1 MQPTT
6 TTTYL
11 CLFNILACKES
22 LKGFTTPVPK
32 QQETMIVSKLKEM
45 LVVVVVVV
53 AAVVGKQRKN
63 TFSAFKLSFGEESS
77 PRAVRAASGCSA
89 GQGSR

>member
-1 MQPTT
+1 MQPATT

-45 LVVVVVVV
+45 LVVVVVV

>member
-1 MQPTT
+1 MQPATT

-45 LVVVVVVV
+45 LVVVVVV

-77 PRAVRAASGCSA
+77 HRAVRAASGCSA

>member
-1 MQPTT
+1 
-6 TTTYL
+6 
-11 CLFNILACKES
+11 
-22 LKGFTTPVPK
+22 
-32 QQETMIVSKLKEM
+32 MIVSKLKEM